1 MSRPAGAI
9 ALVSGASQGIGL
21 EIVRGL
27 ATRGFTVF
35 LGARDRAKGHA
46 AADALAGAGDVR
58 FVRLDVTDEASIGE
72 AVRAIGH
79 LARRLDVL
87 VNNAGVL
94 LDEGRSAAD
103 VEASVLR
110 RTLETNVVGAF
121 ALTRACLPL
130 LRESPRPRIVNVSS
144 TAGSLAEMATALHE
158 PDGFPAPSY
167 RVSKAALNAL
177 TLVLARDLRPEGI
190 LVNACCPGWV
200 RTDMG
205 GPLAPLSPSEGAKT
219 PLFLAT
225 LPDDG
230 PTGGFFADDVPT
242 PW

>member
-1 MSRPAGAI
+1 MSRPADAV
-9 ALVSGASQGIGL
+9 ALVSGAAKGIGL
-21 EIVRGL
+21 EIARGL
-27 ATRGFTVF
+27 ARRGFTVF

-46 AADALAGAGDVR
+46 AAGALADAGDVR
-58 FVRLDVTDEASIGE
+58 FLRLDVTDEASIGE
-72 AVRAIGH
+72 ATRAIDR
-79 LARRLDVL
+79 LAHRLDVL

-103 VEASVLR
+103 VETAVLR
-110 RTLETNVVGAF
+110 ATLETNVVGAF

-130 LRESPRPRIVNVSS
+130 LRQSPHPRIVNVSS
-144 TAGSLAEMATALHE
+144 TAGSLSEMATALDDGE
-158 PDGFPAPSY
+158 GFPAPSY

-177 TLVLARDLRPEGI
+177 TLVLARDLRPDRI

-205 GPLAPLSPSEGAKT
+205 GPDATLSPAEGAIT

-230 PTGGFFADDVPT
+230 PTGGFFADGAPT

>member
-1 MSRPAGAI
+1 MSRPVDAV
-9 ALVSGASQGIGL
+9 ALVSGAAKGIGF

-27 ATRGFTVF
+27 AKRGFTVF
-35 LGARDRAKGHA
+35 LGARDRAKGHG
-46 AADALAGAGDVR
+46 AADTLAAEGDVR
-58 FVRLDVTDEASIGE
+58 FLRLDVTDEASIGE

-79 LARRLDVL
+79 TARRLDVL

-94 LDEGRSAAD
+94 LDEGENVAN
-103 VEASVLR
+103 VETAVLR
-110 RTLETNVVGAF
+110 ATLETNVLGSF
-121 ALTRACLPL
+121 ALTRGCLPL
-130 LRESPRPRIVNVSS
+130 LRESPHPRIVNVSS
-144 TAGSLAEMATALHE
+144 TAGSLTEMVAAL
-158 PDGFPAPSY
+158 DGGDDFLAPSY

-177 TLVLARDLRPEGI
+177 TLVLARDLRPDRV

-205 GPLAPLSPSEGAKT
+205 GPNAPLSPAEGAVT

-230 PTGGFFADDVPT
+230 PTGGFFADGAPS